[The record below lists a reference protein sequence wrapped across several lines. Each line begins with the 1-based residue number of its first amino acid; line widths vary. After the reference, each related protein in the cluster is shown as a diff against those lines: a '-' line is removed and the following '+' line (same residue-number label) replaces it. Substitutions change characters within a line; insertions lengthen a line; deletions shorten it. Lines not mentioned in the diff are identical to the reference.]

1 MPPAHLSPCPNG
13 KNPIPP
19 ASQARS
25 IAMQQQHK
33 CCNSRSE
40 YFPNIGDLS
49 HPAAFLPRVHF
60 VLIKKDLHRNNLSGN
75 AEGLA
80 SAKERKP
87 DNPMELKDQLST
99 STVAGAAVKK
109 RTAQSF
115 ADSERKAWT
124 VQRWAFVMGVS
135 VPTTWDWIK
144 AGKIPSV
151 KCGGRRLIR
160 ISPDDYMDA
169 CAAEAAA
176 KAAAAE

>member
-1 MPPAHLSPCPNG
+1 M
-13 KNPIPP
+13 
-19 ASQARS
+19 
-25 IAMQQQHK
+25 
-33 CCNSRSE
+33 
-40 YFPNIGDLS
+40 
-49 HPAAFLPRVHF
+49 
-60 VLIKKDLHRNNLSGN
+60 
-75 AEGLA
+75 
-80 SAKERKP
+80 ERKP
-87 DNPMELKDQLST
+87 DNPMELKEQLLT
-99 STVAGAAVKK
+99 STAAPPAVKK

-124 VQRWAFVMGVS
+124 VQRWAFEMNVS

-169 CAAEAAA
+169 CAADEAAA